1 MRLFKKHRAS
11 GFTENA
17 FAVRVS
23 QFFESRQQRVA
34 GYLFRKTQH
43 WNRSSRIIA
52 LALFCLLFG
61 GYCLWLILN
70 AML

>member
-1 MRLFKKHRAS
+1 MRLFKKHRTS
-11 GFTENA
+11 DFTENA

-23 QFFESRQQRVA
+23 QFFEARQQRLA

-43 WNRSSRIIA
+43 WNRNSKIVA
-52 LALFCLLFG
+52 LMLFCLLFG
-61 GYCLWLILN
+61 VCCFWLILK